1 MLANQVTLFPPS
13 YNKGWRHELV
23 PALIICQ
30 AIDVRPSDSRC
41 RMDHYLRS
49 IHSVHYTY

>member
-1 MLANQVTLFPPS
+1 MLANQVTLFSPS
-13 YNKGWRHELV
+13 NNKGWHQLVV

-41 RMDHYLRS
+41 RMDHSLRS
-49 IHSVHYTY
+49 TRSVHYTY